1 MVDGTEEFCEEFFDD
16 VVVPHGC
23 LLGEPDDGWTVASRL
38 LFHERQAV
46 GGGSPYNFNRPR
58 SARRSARGVD
68 LLDLARRHGRTT
80 DPVVR
85 QLIGEAH
92 ANERV
97 GAQLIERVSDGVASG
112 AMPALAG
119 SLLRL
124 NSGVTA
130 MRRSSIAVEVAGR
143 DGVTWTVGED
153 RSHAAEQF
161 IARQAACIG
170 GGTIEMQRNLISE
183 RLLGMPREPAAD
195 RDVPFREIGHARR
208 KES

>member
-1 MVDGTEEFCEEFFDD
+1 
-16 VVVPHGC
+16 
-23 LLGEPDDGWTVASRL
+23 
-38 LFHERQAV
+38 
-46 GGGSPYNFNRPR
+46 
-58 SARRSARGVD
+58 
-68 LLDLARRHGRTT
+68 
-80 DPVVR
+80 
-85 QLIGEAH
+85 
-92 ANERV
+92 
-97 GAQLIERVSDGVASG
+97 
-112 AMPALAG
+112 MPAIAG